1 MRILLF
7 LYVALCLTAC
17 SSKQYYTPSNIE
29 AEVQPLALT
38 SPLAIQKSGGITL
51 ENGAVLTRAGISSY
65 KLERGCVFLNE
76 NEDNILMLCDE
87 TLRILDK
94 QSGIKQNLS
103 YPHKPIA
110 ASMNGEILAL
120 VLADNTLLL
129 QNVHTEQ
136 ILFSQKQPSVSAI
149 SDINANP
156 YFLRD
161 LVIFPTLDGALVIV
175 DYNRLQIVRNI
186 VVGNASQF
194 NNVSFLDVF
203 NNRLFAATKFRLIA
217 VSPEY
222 ISTQDVNVREV
233 LVLRDRVYIFTT
245 DGEVLLC
252 DMNLNIQKRIKF
264 SFAHFLAVA
273 VGQELAI
280 LEKRGYI
287 IALEP
292 DFESFRV
299 YQITRDIQMPTFG
312 DSKALYFGEYY
323 IKIP

>member
-1 MRILLF
+1 MRILFFALCMLF
-7 LYVALCLTAC
+7 LAAC
-17 SSKQYYTPSNIE
+17 NNKQYYTPSQIE
-29 AEVQPLALT
+29 ADVQPLRLDF
-38 SPLAIQKSGGITL
+38 PLVAEKSGGVTL
-51 ENGAVLTRAGISSY
+51 ANGAVLSRAGISSY

-76 NEDNILMLCDE
+76 SENHVLSLCDE
-87 TLRILDK
+87 SLQIFHKETGDK
-94 QSGIKQNLS
+94 QTFE
-103 YPHKPIA
+103 YPKLPLA
-110 ASMNGEILAL
+110 ASLNGEILAV
-120 VLADNTLLL
+120 VLGDNTLLL
-129 QNVHTEQ
+129 QNIRTQ
-136 ILFSQKQPSVSAI
+136 QTLFSQKQPNVTAI
-149 SDINANP
+149 SNKNANP

-175 DYNRLQIVRNI
+175 DQNRLEVVRNV
-186 VVGNASQF
+186 VVGNAPQF

-203 NNRLFAATKFRLIA
+203 NNRLFAATKFRVIA

-233 LVLRDRVYIFTT
+233 LVLRDRIYIFTT

-252 DMNLNIQKRIKF
+252 DVNLNIQKRIKF
-264 SFAHFLAVA
+264 SFAHFLSVA

-280 LEKRGYI
+280 LENRGYV

-299 YQITRDIQMPTFG
+299 YRITTDIQMPTFG
-312 DSKALYFGEYY
+312 DTQAVYFGKYY

>member
-7 LYVALCLTAC
+7 LCALFLSAC
-17 SSKQYYTPSNIE
+17 SNKQYYTPSTIE
-29 AEVQPLALT
+29 AEVQPLSLA
-38 SPLAIQKSGGITL
+38 SPLAVEKSGGITL
-51 ENGAVLTRAGISSY
+51 ENGAVLTREGISSY
-65 KLERGCVFLNE
+65 KLERGCAFLSE
-76 NEDNILMLCDE
+76 SEEYVLAICGEELQILN
-87 TLRILDK
+87 T
-94 QSGIKQNLS
+94 QSGAKRRLG
-103 YPHKPIA
+103 YAHKPLA
-110 ASMNGEILAL
+110 ASMNGSILAL

-129 QNVHTEQ
+129 QDANTEQ
-136 ILFSQKQPSVSAI
+136 ILFSQKQPSVHAI

-175 DYNRLQIVRNI
+175 DYTRLQIVRNV
-186 VVGNASQF
+186 VVGNAPQF

-280 LEKRGYI
+280 LEKRGYV
-287 IALEP
+287 IALLP

-299 YQITRDIQMPTFG
+299 YQITRDVQMPTFG
-312 DSKALYFGEYY
+312 DTKALYFGEYY

>member
-1 MRILLF
+1 MRLLLF
-7 LYVALCLTAC
+7 LCALFLSAC
-17 SSKQYYTPSNIE
+17 SNKQYYTPSTIK
-29 AEVQPLALT
+29 AEVQPLTLT
-38 SPLAIQKSGGITL
+38 SPLMVEKSGGITL

-65 KLERGCVFLNE
+65 KLEHGCVFLNE
-76 NEDNILMLCDE
+76 NEENVLALCGEELQILG
-87 TLRILDK
+87 K
-94 QSGIKQNLS
+94 QSGAKQRLS
-103 YPHKPIA
+103 YTHKPLA
-110 ASMNGEILAL
+110 ASMNGAILAL

-129 QNVHTEQ
+129 QDTNTEQ
-136 ILFSQKQPSVSAI
+136 ILFSQKQPNVSAI
-149 SDINANP
+149 SDTNANP

-175 DYNRLQIVRNI
+175 DYTRLQIVRNV
-186 VVGNASQF
+186 VVGNAPQF

-252 DMNLNIQKRIKF
+252 DTNLNIQKRIKF

-280 LEKRGYI
+280 LEKRGYV

-292 DFESFRV
+292 DLESFRV
-299 YQITRDIQMPTFG
+299 YQITQDIQMPTFG
-312 DSKALYFGEYY
+312 DTKALYFGAYY

>member
-7 LYVALCLTAC
+7 LCALLLSAC
-17 SSKQYYTPSNIE
+17 SNKQYYTPSTIE
-29 AEVQPLALT
+29 AEVQPLSLA
-38 SPLAIQKSGGITL
+38 SPLAVEKSGGITL

-65 KLERGCVFLNE
+65 KLERGCAFLSE
-76 NEDNILMLCDE
+76 NEENALALCGEELQILG
-87 TLRILDK
+87 K
-94 QSGIKQNLS
+94 QSGAKRRLS
-103 YPHKPIA
+103 YAHKPLA
-110 ASMNGEILAL
+110 ASMNGTILAL

-129 QNVHTEQ
+129 QDSNTEQ

-149 SDINANP
+149 SDTNANP

-175 DYNRLQIVRNI
+175 DHSRLQVVRNV
-186 VVGNASQF
+186 VVGNAPQF

-280 LEKRGYI
+280 LEKRGYV

-292 DFESFRV
+292 DFESYRV
-299 YQITRDIQMPTFG
+299 YEITRDVQMPTFG
-312 DSKALYFGEYY
+312 DTKALYFGEYY